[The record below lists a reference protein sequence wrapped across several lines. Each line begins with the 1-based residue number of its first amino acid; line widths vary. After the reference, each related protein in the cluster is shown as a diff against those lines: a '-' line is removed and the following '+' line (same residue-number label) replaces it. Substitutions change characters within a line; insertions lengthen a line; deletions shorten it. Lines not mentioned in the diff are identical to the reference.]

1 MTGRSSDVVEG
12 AGGHAAWIFAREAT
26 AGLAKATQEWMRP
39 ENLKEATRLLEAHA
53 NQSVPV
59 KAGHV
64 FEFMEALKFNA
75 NAAKAGEMLHA
86 VTTASQG
93 RFADPADIIISRGH
107 DTVREIQAK
116 LYHDPYLAAVKLSAT
131 KYDGMQRLVALD
143 QEAEVRNAL
152 AKGLGQNPQN
162 IYVSGFR
169 DADDHLA
176 GQLHHD
182 GISSGG
188 TTIKEAYEAADDPQG
203 WLREQATEAMANETL
218 KAAAIGAA
226 AGAAFG
232 AAAHSLQLAL
242 RARHGALS
250 ISESVVEVATV
261 AATAGLRSGLTSGLA
276 TVVEIGARN
285 SEVFSPLARTTAPVA
300 VASAVVSIGDA
311 AYKYATGA
319 IDRQDLIDRCGEVAL
334 RNTGAWAYGV
344 VGQTLIPIPVVGA
357 LVGST
362 VGYATSALILEGF
375 KLARVAAA
383 AADAA
388 EDRLRELETQ
398 ALAAIKTMEEHR
410 LILEALIDQEAK
422 QYREV
427 LVPLMD
433 LLEQALTAGEDSTAM
448 QCLVALGL
456 ELGEKLEW
464 LSLPQFDEFMF
475 DPQRSLRL

>member
-1 MTGRSSDVVEG
+1 MTGRAVVEG
-12 AGGHAAWIFAREAT
+12 AGRNAAWIFAREAT
-26 AGLAKATQEWMRP
+26 ADLARATQEWMRP
-39 ENLKEATRLLEAHA
+39 ENLKEATRLLTASAKRE
-53 NQSVPV
+53 VPI

-64 FEFMEALKFNA
+64 FEFVEALKFNA
-75 NAAKAGEMLHA
+75 NAAKADEMLRA

-93 RFADPADIIISRGH
+93 KLADPADIIISRGH
-107 DTVREIQAK
+107 EAVREVQAK
-116 LYHDPYLAAVKLSAT
+116 LYHDTQRGAVKLTAA
-131 KYDGMQRLVALD
+131 KYDGMQRLVGLD
-143 QEAEVRNAL
+143 QEAEVRKAL
-152 AKGLGQNPQN
+152 VKGLGQNPDN

-169 DADDHLA
+169 DTDENLT

-188 TTIKEAYEAADDPQG
+188 TTVREAYEASDGPTE
-203 WLREQATEAMANETL
+203 WLRDRTAEAMVNETL

-226 AGAAFG
+226 AGAVFG
-232 AAAHSLQLAL
+232 AATSSLQLAL
-242 RARHGALS
+242 QARRGPIG

-276 TVVEIGARN
+276 TVVDIGARN
-285 SEVFSPLARTTAPVA
+285 SEIFSPLAKTTAPVA
-300 VASAVVSIGDA
+300 VASAVVSIGEA
-311 AYKYATGA
+311 AYRYATGA
-319 IDRQDLIDRCGEVAL
+319 IDRQELIDQCGEVAL

-362 VGYATSALILEGF
+362 VGYATSAMILEGF

-383 AADAA
+383 GADAA

-398 ALAAIKTMEEHR
+398 VLAAIKTMEEHR
-410 LILEALIDQEAK
+410 LTLEALIDQEAK

-433 LLEQALTAGEDSTAM
+433 GLEQALTAGEDSNAM
-448 QCLVALGL
+448 ECLVALNL
-456 ELGEKLEW
+456 ELGAKLEW
-464 LSLPQFDEFMF
+464 TSLPQFDEFMF
-475 DPQRSLRL
+475 DPQRTLTL

>member
-1 MTGRSSDVVEG
+1 MTGRASDVVEG
-12 AGGHAAWIFAREAT
+12 AGRHAAWIFAREAT
-26 AGLAKATQEWMRP
+26 ADLARATQEWMRP
-39 ENLKEATRLLEAHA
+39 ENLKEATRLLGAHA
-53 NQSVPV
+53 NQTVPIQ
-59 KAGHV
+59 AGHV

-75 NAAKAGEMLHA
+75 NAAKAQEMLHA

-93 RFADPADIIISRGH
+93 KLADPVDIIISRG
-107 DTVREIQAK
+107 DETVRDVQAK
-116 LYHDPYLAAVKLSAT
+116 LYHDAHLAAVKLSAT

-152 AKGLGQNPQN
+152 VKGLGQNPEN

-169 DADDHLA
+169 DADENLT

-188 TTIKEAYEAADDPQG
+188 TTVKEAYEASDDPTG
-203 WLREQATEAMANETL
+203 WLREQTAGAMANETL

-226 AGAAFG
+226 GGAVFG

-242 RARHGALS
+242 RARHGAIG

-285 SEVFSPLARTTAPVA
+285 SEIFSPLAKTTAPVA
-300 VASAVVSIGDA
+300 VASAVVSIGEA
-311 AYKYATGA
+311 AYQYATGA
-319 IDRQDLIDRCGEVAL
+319 IDRQELIDRCGEVAL
-334 RNTGAWAYGV
+334 RNTGAWAFGV

-362 VGYATSALILEGF
+362 VGYATSTLVLEGF

-388 EDRLRELETQ
+388 EDRLRELETEVF
-398 ALAAIKTMEEHR
+398 AAIKTMEEHR
-410 LILEALIDQEAK
+410 LTLEALIEQEAK
-422 QYREV
+422 QYRDV

-433 LLEQALTAGEDSTAM
+433 GLEQALTAGEDLGAM
-448 QCLVALGL
+448 NCLVTLSL

-464 LSLPQFDEFMF
+464 SSLPQFDEFMS
-475 DPQRSLRL
+475 DTQRSLQL